1 MRNLNTEASYT
12 NIPLNN
18 VTMGNSTATVID
30 GHRPKVN
37 AWQYTYWPAFAKFIR
52 EHHLVDFTKEQLRL
66 CEEIDLPLLK
76 KLAYMSA
83 EQLFELSL
91 QSQADLLEHVEKNKL
106 QERFEKSMKQ
116 WDDDDLKIVE
126 QKDIVME
133 DFISGMQVRKQS
145 FTKFLRLYTTDMD
158 LALKILE
165 EIDIHERLC
174 LSVATNQY
182 LTIFRKELDKH
193 LRFIEHITNT
203 VPGGICIYNLDTY
216 AFVYNNDGIYDILG
230 YTKDQLANLKT
241 GIMKTLVHPD
251 DIARVQL
258 ELMNMTALAR
268 GEVKT
273 IDCRV
278 RNGEG
283 NYIWVRAYIS
293 PFINGTNTQKRI
305 IAFITNIQDEKINAE
320 KLKHSQEQLLEAQE
334 LANIGSYHWDI
345 ENDVLDV
352 TPQYLK
358 IFEIDDI
365 SQRSEYVKRVHPAD
379 IDRVMSARDRAVNE
393 TGVFDTEYRYMVN
406 NREKIIWSKGKVML
420 ENGKKVM
427 KGTIMDV
434 TDQKHMRMRLQRSE
448 MLYKQAEALAKVG
461 NWTWD
466 IAAGKL
472 EWSDEMYRIHDLEP
486 TEEATYDHMRE
497 VIHPED
503 LEVVRTAVWRAV
515 ERAESFDMEY
525 RIITRDNNEKA
536 LRMKARVMMDHS
548 GKVYKMLGTVQDIT
562 KEYYYNQQ
570 IKDSQELAR
579 KIAETTPSLIA
590 LYDINEKKFDF
601 VNKSFETLLGYS
613 PALVYEQGRDFMM
626 NIIHPEDR
634 ERITKENDAAMQ
646 QANAHP
652 PGTGEEEPILDFIY
666 RMKCSGGIYHW
677 FHTYRT
683 IFDRDKDG
691 KVNYVLD
698 ISADITKQV
707 DAETLL
713 MQNNAQLKQSNKS
726 LEEFAFITSH
736 DLKEPLRKI
745 STFSE
750 RLSAKYREN
759 MDDDGR
765 KYLDKIA
772 GSAKRMQTMI
782 DDLMALSMLDGN
794 DAFVK
799 CDLNTV
805 LSDTLNV
812 LENKIIEKGAVVT
825 ADKLPVMNVVPIQFR
840 QLFQN
845 LIGNSLK
852 FAHPE
857 KVPAIHI
864 SWQEIGEEE
873 IRSYNLP
880 PHHQYI
886 KLDFTDNGIGFDQEH
901 ADKIFMTFQRLHSKS
916 EIEGNGI
923 GLSICRKVADN
934 HYGIIQA
941 SGKPGEGAVFSIII
955 PKNADYVKKMS
966 VEPNRNSDDY

>member
-1 MRNLNTEASYT
+1 MRNLNTEASFA
-12 NIPLNN
+12 NSPLND
-18 VTMGNSTATVID
+18 VKMGNSTATAIND
-30 GHRPKVN
+30 HRPKVTD
-37 AWQYTYWPAFAKFIR
+37 WEYTYWPAFAKFIR

-91 QSQADLLEHVEKNKL
+91 QSQEDLLQHVESNTLK
-106 QERFEKSMKQ
+106 ERFEKSMKQ
-116 WDDDDLKIVE
+116 WNDDDLKIVE
-126 QKDIVME
+126 QKDIAIE

-145 FTKFLRLYTTDMD
+145 FMKFLRLYTTDMD

-174 LSVATNQY
+174 LSAGTEQY
-182 LTIFRKELDKH
+182 LTIFRKELNKQ
-193 LRFIEHITNT
+193 LYFIEHITNT

-216 AFVYNNDGIYDILG
+216 AFVYNNDGIYDMLN
-230 YTKDQLANLKT
+230 YTKDQLTNLET
-241 GIMKTLVHPD
+241 DILTTLVHPD
-251 DIARVQL
+251 DIARLQHDL
-258 ELMNMTALAR
+258 ANMTTLAKD
-268 GEVKT
+268 EVRT

-278 RNGEG
+278 KNGHG

-293 PFINGTNTQKRI
+293 PFLNGINSESKI
-305 IAFITNIQDEKINAE
+305 IAFITNIQEEKINAE

-345 ENDVLDV
+345 EDNVLDV

-365 SQRSEYVKRVHPAD
+365 SQRSEYIKRIHPAD
-379 IDRVMSARDRAVNE
+379 VDRVMSARDRAVNE
-393 TGVFDTEYRYMVN
+393 TGVFDTEYRYIVN
-406 NREKIIWSKGKVML
+406 NREKIIWSKGKVLM
-420 ENGKKVM
+420 ENDRKVM

-434 TDQKHMRMRLQRSE
+434 TDQKYMRMRLQRSE

-461 NWTWD
+461 NWTWN

-472 EWSDEMYRIHDLEP
+472 EWSDEMYRIHDMEP
-486 TEEATYDHMRE
+486 TQEVTYDNMRE

-503 LEVVRTAVWRAV
+503 MEMVRTAVWGAV
-515 ERAESFDMEY
+515 ERAEPFDMEY
-525 RIITRDNNEKA
+525 RIITRENNEKA
-536 LRMKARVMMDHS
+536 LRMKARVMMDHN

-570 IKDSQELAR
+570 IKDSRELAR
-579 KIAETTPSLIA
+579 KIAETSPTLIA
-590 LYDINEKKFDF
+590 LYDVNEKKFDF
-601 VNKSFETLLGYS
+601 VNKSFETVLGYN
-613 PALVYEQGRDFMM
+613 PAVVYEQGGEFMM

-634 ERITKENDAAMQ
+634 ERIIKENDAAMQ

-652 PGTGEEEPILDFIY
+652 PGEGEDEPVLDFTY

-683 IFDRDKDG
+683 IFDRDKEG

-698 ISADITKQV
+698 ISTDITKQV
-707 DAETLL
+707 EAETLL
-713 MQNNAQLKQSNKS
+713 MQNNTQLKQSNKS

-750 RLSAKYREN
+750 RLSAKYQ
-759 MDDDGR
+759 DHLDGDGR

-772 GSAKRMQTMI
+772 SSAKRMQTMI
-782 DDLMALSMLDGN
+782 DDLMALSRLDGN
-794 DAFVK
+794 DAFEK
-799 CDLNTV
+799 CNLNTV
-805 LSDTLNV
+805 LSDTLSV

-825 ADKLPVMNVVPIQFR
+825 ADKLPVVSVVPIQFR

-857 KVPAIHI
+857 KLPAIHV
-864 SWQEIGEEE
+864 SWREIDGEEVKG
-873 IRSYNLP
+873 YNLP

-886 KLDFTDNGIGFDQEH
+886 RLDFADNGIGFDQEH

-941 SGKPGEGAVFSIII
+941 EGKPGEGAVFSIII
-955 PKNADYVKKMS
+955 PKNPDYVKKMS
-966 VEPNRNSDDY
+966 VEANQT